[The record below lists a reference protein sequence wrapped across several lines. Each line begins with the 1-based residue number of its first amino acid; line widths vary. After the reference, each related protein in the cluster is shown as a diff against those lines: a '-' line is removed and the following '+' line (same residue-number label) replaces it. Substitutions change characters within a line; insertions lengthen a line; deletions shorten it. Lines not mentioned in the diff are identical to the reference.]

1 MEQLAFDLTSA
12 EIAAVVAQDLADAK
26 SLNVTKTPEYFVNGQ
41 PLPSFGFEQLKQLV
55 DRAVADAR
63 AR

>member
-1 MEQLAFDLTSA
+1 MHWSCQATLETVALFGLISLTT
-12 EIAAVVAQDLADAK
+12 Q
-26 SLNVTKTPEYFVNGQ
+26 TKGWEYCGQ